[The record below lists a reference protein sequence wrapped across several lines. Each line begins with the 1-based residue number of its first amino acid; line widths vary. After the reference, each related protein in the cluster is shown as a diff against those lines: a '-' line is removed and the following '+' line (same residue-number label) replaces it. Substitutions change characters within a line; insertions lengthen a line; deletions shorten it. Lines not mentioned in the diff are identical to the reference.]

1 MGSLF
6 DGGRQMEGT
15 MYVGADGILWFSID
29 RERSYYLEFW
39 VRVITPR
46 FWLSRELAK
55 AFSKHFSNYGGLEV
69 ASGVSIRC

>member
-29 RERSYYLEFW
+29 RERSYFGFVSLLH
-39 VRVITPR
+39 V
-46 FWLSRELAK
+46 
-55 AFSKHFSNYGGLEV
+55 
-69 ASGVSIRC
+69 SGSAAN